1 MFLLEQPELVLMG
14 KTSRGTFCIV
24 SSAFG
29 FGIGL
34 IFALYAYQRGVS
46 VFTLLFLRFSLSS
59 ILLFGYLFLQCGKKL
74 PEVTGWSL
82 LLVLGILHTLQ
93 SICYYSSVK
102 YIPASLTA
110 LILYSYPAFVC
121 LLSFLI
127 DRVSISKRLVLSLAT
142 SFVGL
147 ALILDTSFKTANVI
161 GLMFAFGAAI
171 VYSCYI
177 VISNRVLR
185 KISPLVSGAYII
197 LFTAGFISF
206 TGILSR
212 NISFQFSPSAWIP
225 ILGFVIF
232 STILANVLFLNGIK
246 LLGSTKASI
255 LSVTEPLFTIISAT
269 LLFHDPWAYHQ
280 VFGGILVL
288 LGVLLSSLPR

>member
-1 MFLLEQPELVLMG
+1 MFLLKQPELVLMG

-74 PEVTGWSL
+74 PEVTGWTL

-185 KISPLVSGAYII
+185 KVSPLVSGAYII

>member
-1 MFLLEQPELVLMG
+1 MFLLEQPKLVLMG

-74 PEVTGWSL
+74 PEATGWSL

-185 KISPLVSGAYII
+185 KVSPLVSGAYII

>member
-1 MFLLEQPELVLMG
+1 MFLLEQPKLVLMG

-34 IFALYAYQRGVS
+34 IFALCAYQRGVS

-171 VYSCYI
+171 VYSGYI

-185 KISPLVSGAYII
+185 KVSPLVSGAYII

>member
-14 KTSRGTFCIV
+14 KTSRGTLCIV
-24 SSAFG
+24 LSAFG

-74 PEVTGWSL
+74 PEVTGWTL

-127 DRVSISKRLVLSLAT
+127 DRVSIGKRLVLSLGT

-185 KISPLVSGAYII
+185 KVSPLVSGAYII

>member
-1 MFLLEQPELVLMG
+1 MFLLEQSEFVLMG
-14 KTSRGTFCIV
+14 KTSRGTLCIV

-46 VFTLLFLRFSLSS
+46 VFTLLSLRFSLSS

-185 KISPLVSGAYII
+185 KVSPLVSGAYII

-246 LLGSTKASI
+246 LLGSTRASI

-288 LGVLLSSLPR
+288 LGVVFSSLPR

>member
-1 MFLLEQPELVLMG
+1 MFLLEQLELVLMG

-74 PEVTGWSL
+74 PEVTGWYL

-161 GLMFAFGAAI
+161 GLMFASGAAI

-185 KISPLVSGAYII
+185 KVSPLVSGAYII